1 MGKYIPGRHIYAYV
15 LMLQDHDQDINLVR
29 HDTKKH
35 YLITTDKLHQFEF
48 QVSKISSLRDRELI
62 VSAQ

>member
-29 HDTKKH
+29 HDTKKALLDN
-35 YLITTDKLHQFEF
+35 Y
-48 QVSKISSLRDRELI
+48 
-62 VSAQ
+62 